1 VNRHT
6 PVLCFIFAVVL
17 HAGERPPGDWTGNYA
32 PCERHHDV
40 LKRDRIDLGVRFSTS
55 NPQLAAEFARAL
67 DFWAGVLDMTWHK
80 ENNEHCAIQ
89 IVDGHSSLFQ
99 PAQVA
104 RAQFPDAPS
113 FQGWIAFNHDASLSA
128 TDLFLTAVHE
138 LGHMLGLHHSASASS
153 VMYFLHTGPDVF
165 LDSADIASVAKRHK
179 LRRGHALAATTPV
192 AVRPGNSMLAM
203 SR

>member
-1 VNRHT
+1 
-6 PVLCFIFAVVL
+6 VLCLIVAVEL
-17 HAGERPPGDWTGNYA
+17 HAGQRPPGDWTGDYP

-40 LKRDRIDLGVRFSTS
+40 VKRDRMDLGVRFSTS

-80 ENNEHCAIQ
+80 ENNEQCAIQ
-89 IVDGHSSLFQ
+89 IVDGHSGLFQ

-113 FQGWIAFNHDASLSA
+113 FQGWIAFNHEASLPA

-138 LGHMLGLHHSASASS
+138 LGHMLGLRHSASASS
-153 VMYFLHTGPDVF
+153 VMYFLHTGGNVF
-165 LDSADIASVAKRHK
+165 LDSADIASLAKYHK
-179 LRRGHALAATTPV
+179 LRGVRAPATMLPV
-192 AVRPGNSMLAM
+192 AVRPGHSILATN
-203 SR
+203 